1 MLPKGRV
8 RTSFMLAFRLA
19 INMYVEGARVWE
31 TKGRPK
37 SPNLRGFFCEKIA
50 REHDYSYCRDQGLWH
65 NSGILSLVSSL
76 ELPGKTFIDFIA
88 SLISKLQSNQ
98 Q

>member
-1 MLPKGRV
+1 
-8 RTSFMLAFRLA
+8 MLAFRLA

-50 REHDYSYCRDQGLWH
+50 REHDYSSIEIRDF
-65 NSGILSLVSSL
+65 GIFQV
-76 ELPGKTFIDFIA
+76 F
-88 SLISKLQSNQ
+88 
-98 Q
+98 